1 MDVRR
6 PLHLTLRV
14 ANLARALDF
23 WTERLGVPTKL
34 RGDGWAELQTDTV
47 QITLREGGLHD
58 VVVGWEVDDVS
69 ESAAWLGARGITPMP
84 IDDPRPGRRLTF
96 ADPDG
101 HALEIAES

>member
-14 ANLARALDF
+14 GNLARALDF

-47 QITLREGGLHD
+47 QITLREGAASD
-58 VVVGWEVDDVS
+58 VVIGWEVDDAS
-69 ESAAWLGARGITPMP
+69 SAAAWLAERGIEAQR
-84 IDDPRPGRRLTF
+84 IEDERPGRRMLF

-101 HALEIAES
+101 HALEIVEG